1 MSPFDFLRKNKKAW
15 LAAIGLIPVC
25 VIIAL
30 LVWAVRRDAAEQSH
44 GEIMENG
51 ILTPSTKPQTEQ
63 ASEQGT
69 EPTSEPKDETQ
80 EESAEES
87 ETTSEPEP
95 VLTEEY
101 ELIYEGIN
109 VFVPDTTDSYF
120 TYEDVHADLY
130 MRRLQE
136 DTEEYIE
143 LSLWSDQK
151 EIWHTGNRDHIT
163 GDFAGYLPSW
173 QEDYS
178 AHLTLDE
185 RLCYYVVESDGMVYL
200 MRYCVETESDIA
212 TMSYMV
218 FGISTDIDSPY
229 SFCSEEIPLDA
240 GSISF
245 YLVSNGVVDPA
256 VSFPIEEMTAFAETV
271 KGYMENGQLAAST
284 LHGVFE
290 SGDSVDGDNPVSPY
304 LYDIFPWISE
314 MVTQYSIDTEDL
326 HSPKMLLQALQNAL
340 PADTSVIMPDVVPDG
355 NGFITGEY
363 YSGSDE
369 SFLTVRMMEDGSYGG
384 TLLIENALNADF
396 AGYYDNGIL
405 TFTQTDNY
413 PDETPCEME
422 ISFQNGKA
430 TVTITAAK
438 KWSFVKVGDT
448 FILDRGEKPKV
459 FENLKNA
466 EYRTLAKAANE
477 KPLSVS
483 VLKIL

>member
-1 MSPFDFLRKNKKAW
+1 MSAFDLLRRNRKAW
-15 LAAIGLIPVC
+15 LAAILIPVC
-25 VIIAL
+25 VLIVF
-30 LVWAVRRDAAEQSH
+30 LVWVVRREAAEQSH
-44 GEIMENG
+44 REIMENG
-51 ILTPSTKPQTEQ
+51 ILTPSTKPETEQ
-63 ASEQGT
+63 AAEQGT
-69 EPTSEPKDETQ
+69 EPTSEPKTEPQ

-109 VFVPDTTDSYF
+109 VFEPGTTGSYF
-120 TYEDVHADLY
+120 KYKDIHADLY

-136 DTEEYIE
+136 AAEEYIE
-143 LSLWSDQK
+143 LSLWAGQK
-151 EIWHTGNRDHIT
+151 EIWHTKNRDHIT
-163 GDFAGYLPSW
+163 GDFAGYIPSW

-178 AHLTLDE
+178 AHLTLTG

-200 MRYCVETESDIA
+200 MRYCVETEPDIA
-212 TMSYMV
+212 TMSYKV
-218 FGISTDIDSPY
+218 FGIGADMDSPY
-229 SFCSEEIPLDA
+229 SFLSEEIPLDA

-284 LHGVFE
+284 LRGVFE
-290 SGDSVDGDNPVSPY
+290 SGDSADGDNPVSPY
-304 LYDIFPWISE
+304 LYDIFPWIPE
-314 MVTQYSIDTEDL
+314 TVTQYGVDTEDI
-326 HSPKMLLQALQNAL
+326 HSPKMLLQALQSAL

-355 NGFITGEY
+355 SGFITGEY

-384 TLLIENALNADF
+384 TLLIDNALNADF

-405 TFTQTDNY
+405 TCTQTDNY
-413 PDETPCEME
+413 PDETPYEME

-430 TVTITAAK
+430 TVTITAVK
-438 KWSFVKVGDT
+438 EWSFVKVGDT
-448 FILDRGEKPKV
+448 FTLDKNEKPKV
-459 FENLKNA
+459 FESLRNA
-466 EYRTLAKAANE
+466 EYLAQE
-477 KPLSVS
+477 
-483 VLKIL
+483 